1 METVEP
7 FEEAIDLIK
16 DAGGDA
22 FKLCFQC
29 GLCTAS
35 CPWNAVR
42 TFMPHRMICES
53 RYGLVDLED
62 EGWWMCTTCDQCVSR
77 CPRGVAITD
86 ILGAVRKI
94 LLDFEYRMAPASLRS
109 AMGSLTG
116 EGNPWGAERK
126 NRSGWTKDTGIE
138 ILSEVGAPSSKLGLS
153 PLLYFSC
160 CTPAYDT
167 RLGNVARS
175 TGRIL
180 QKAGVSFGT
189 LGDLESCCGESVR
202 KAGNREV
209 FESLAKRNIEAFKK
223 AEVKEIIATSP
234 HCYTTFK
241 DDYPKLGGDFQ
252 VTHVTQVLD
261 RLIEQGE
268 IVFTGEV
275 NKKVVYH
282 DPCYLGRH
290 NGIYDEP
297 RNVLQSI
304 PGLQLLD
311 ELNTRENTLCCGG
324 GGGRIWMETLKGERF
339 SDILVAQAA
348 QQGADILA
356 TACPYCILNFK
367 DSVAT
372 ADMED
377 PLEIMDV
384 SELVEMAL

>member
-7 FEEAIDLIK
+7 LEEAIDLIK
-16 DAGGDA
+16 DAGGGA

-35 CPWNAVR
+35 CPWNVVR
-42 TFMPHRMICES
+42 TFMPHRLICEA

-62 EGWWMCTTCDQCVSR
+62 ESWWQCTTCNQCVDR

-86 ILGAVRKI
+86 VLGSVRKI

-109 AMGSLTG
+109 AMGGLSG
-116 EGNPWGAERK
+116 EGNPWGGERK
-126 NRSGWTKDTGIE
+126 DRSAWIKDTGIE
-138 ILSEVGAPSSKLGLS
+138 PFNSEHEA
-153 PLLYFSC
+153 LYFSC

-167 RLGNVARS
+167 RLGNVARA
-175 TGRIL
+175 TGSIL
-180 QKAGVSFGT
+180 QKAGIRFGT
-189 LGDLESCCGESVR
+189 LGSSESCCGESVR
-202 KAGNREV
+202 KVGNRDV
-209 FESLAKRNIEAFKK
+209 FESLAKKNIESFQK
-223 AEVKEIIATSP
+223 AKVKEIIATSP

-241 DDYPKLGGDFQ
+241 NDYPELGGVFE
-252 VTHVTQVLD
+252 VSHVTQVID
-261 RLIEQGE
+261 RLISQGQ
-268 IVFTGEV
+268 IALTKEV

-297 RNVLQSI
+297 RNVLQKI

-311 ELNTRENTLCCGG
+311 ELNSRENSLCCGG
-324 GGGRIWMETLKGERF
+324 GGGRIWMETVKGERF

-348 QQGADILA
+348 RQGAHILA

-372 ADMED
+372 AEMDGE
-377 PLEIMDV
+377 LEIMDV
-384 SELVEMAL
+384 SELVEMAM

>member
-7 FEEAIDLIK
+7 FEEAIDLIR

-35 CPWNAVR
+35 CPWNTVR

-62 EGWWMCTTCDQCVSR
+62 ESWWQCATCNQCVTR

-109 AMGSLTG
+109 AMGSLSG
-116 EGNPWGAERK
+116 EGNPWGGERK
-126 NRSGWTKDTGIE
+126 DRSDWIKDSGI
-138 ILSEVGAPSSKLGLS
+138 APFDSKQDA
-153 PLLYFSC
+153 LYFSC

-167 RLGNVARS
+167 RLGNVARA

-180 QKAGVSFGT
+180 QKAGIEIGT
-189 LGDLESCCGESVR
+189 LGSSESCCGESVR
-202 KAGNREV
+202 KVGNTEV
-209 FESLAKRNIEAFKK
+209 FETLAKSNIKAFQ
-223 AEVKEIIATSP
+223 EGGVKEIIATSP

-241 DDYPKLGGDFQ
+241 DDYPKLGGDFK
-252 VTHVTQVLD
+252 VAHVTQVLD
-261 RLIEQGE
+261 RLIEAGR
-268 IVFTGEV
+268 ISFAGEV

-297 RNVLQSI
+297 RNVLKSI
-304 PGLQLLD
+304 PGLQLSD
-311 ELNTRENTLCCGG
+311 ELNTRENSLCCGG
-324 GGGRIWMETLKGERF
+324 GGGRIWMETVKGERF
-339 SDILVAQAA
+339 SDILVAQAVE
-348 QQGADILA
+348 QGADILA

-372 ADMED
+372 AEMEGD
-377 PLEIMDV
+377 LEIMDV
-384 SELVEMAL
+384 SELVEMAM

>member
-1 METVEP
+1 MEIVEP
-7 FEEAIDLIK
+7 LEEAIDMIR

-35 CPWNAVR
+35 CPWNTVR

-53 RYGLVDLED
+53 RYGLVDLEN
-62 EGWWMCTTCDQCVSR
+62 EWWWMCTTCNQCVSR

-86 ILGAVRKI
+86 VLGSVRKI

-116 EGNPWGAERK
+116 EGNPWGGK
-126 NRSGWTKDTGIE
+126 QQNRSDWTKDTDIRTFGDTDD
-138 ILSEVGAPSSKLGLS
+138 A
-153 PLLYFSC
+153 LYFSC
-160 CTPAYDT
+160 CTPAYDI
-167 RLGNVARS
+167 RLGNVARA

-180 QKAGVSFGT
+180 QRAGIRFGT
-189 LGDLESCCGESVR
+189 LGNLESCCGESV
-202 KAGNREV
+202 KKVGNGEV
-209 FESLAKRNIEAFKK
+209 FESLAKSNMEAFKQAK
-223 AEVKEIIATSP
+223 VKEIIATSP

-241 DDYPKLGGDFQ
+241 NDYPEMGGVFE
-252 VTHVTQVLD
+252 VSHVTQVLD
-261 RLIEQGE
+261 RLISRGKIE
-268 IVFTGEV
+268 FTKAV

-304 PGLQLLD
+304 PGLELAN
-311 ELNTRENTLCCGG
+311 ELNARENTLCCGG
-324 GGGRIWMETLKGERF
+324 GGGRIWMETVKGERF

-348 QQGADILA
+348 EQGADILA

-372 ADMED
+372 AELDGD
-377 PLEIMDV
+377 LEIMDV
-384 SELVEMAL
+384 SELVDMAL

>member
-35 CPWNAVR
+35 CPWNVVR

-116 EGNPWGAERK
+116 DGNPWGGERK
-126 NRSGWTKDTGIE
+126 DRSDWTKDTGITPFCSDHE
-138 ILSEVGAPSSKLGLS
+138 A
-153 PLLYFSC
+153 LYFSC

-261 RLIEQGE
+261 RLIEQGK
-268 IVFTGEV
+268 ITFTGEV
-275 NKKVVYH
+275 NKKVIYH

-297 RNVLQSI
+297 RKVLESI
-304 PGLQLLD
+304 PGLQLMD
-311 ELNTRENTLCCGG
+311 ELNARENTLCCGG

-339 SDILVAQAA
+339 SDILVAQAV

-372 ADMED
+372 AEMDGN
-377 PLEIMDV
+377 LEIMDV
-384 SELVEMAL
+384 SELAEMALV

>member
-1 METVEP
+1 MEIVEP
-7 FEEAIDLIK
+7 LEEAIDMIR

-35 CPWNAVR
+35 CPWNTVR

-62 EGWWMCTTCDQCVSR
+62 EGWWMCTTCNQCVSR

-86 ILGAVRKI
+86 VLGSVRKI

-109 AMGSLTG
+109 AMGSLSG
-116 EGNPWGAERK
+116 EGNPWGGERQ
-126 NRSGWTKDTGIE
+126 NRSEWSKDTDIHTFGE
-138 ILSEVGAPSSKLGLS
+138 ADEA
-153 PLLYFSC
+153 LYFSC

-167 RLGNVARS
+167 RLGNVARA

-180 QKAGVSFGT
+180 QRAGIRFGT
-189 LGDLESCCGESVR
+189 LGNLESCCGESVK
-202 KAGNREV
+202 KAGNGEV
-209 FESLAKRNIEAFKK
+209 FESLAKSNVEAFREAK
-223 AEVKEIIATSP
+223 VKEIIATSP

-241 DDYPKLGGDFQ
+241 NDYPKMGGVFE
-252 VTHVTQVLD
+252 VSHVTQVLD
-261 RLIEQGE
+261 RLISRGKIE
-268 IVFTGEV
+268 FTQKV

-304 PGLQLLD
+304 PGLELAD
-311 ELNTRENTLCCGG
+311 ELNARENTLCCGG

-339 SDILVAQAA
+339 SDILVAQAVE
-348 QQGADILA
+348 QGAHILA

-372 ADMED
+372 AELDGG
-377 PLEIMDV
+377 LEIMDV
-384 SELVEMAL
+384 SELVDMAL